1 MKPAAVPGGQ
11 GKRRGPPDAKWR
23 VHAPVAPQPAPLS
36 PVMLA
41 ALLWAILAI
50 LRYPAT
56 HRTDLLAHDIL
67 AVTLA
72 PLLDLSVSGMWAAIR
87 DAIPAALVLAAMLL
101 AFAGQGRHAV
111 AVFRLPWRSA
121 GERLLFTMLPGMLA
135 FGLTAWALG
144 ALGFYSAYM
153 YTGLLAAGASQAW
166 PILRRAR
173 SLAQPRPDA
182 PSWPLWAKAGVGAVV
197 LVQGSALLSGF
208 SPPHVSDE
216 SIYHLGFAQWH
227 LFHGR
232 AVAWPSNYFE
242 FNPQLATM
250 LYGAPLSFGLLWGIK
265 WVHQAAGWLAALG
278 LAELL
283 VGSPVLLRRAAL
295 LLFLS
300 IPSIWGFSGRA
311 FNDVLILSFATGALV
326 AARRAAD
333 RPGKSGNGYA
343 VLAGV
348 LVGGAGSMKYTGL
361 LAGALLFAG
370 LTPKRLLLAGA
381 AATAVLLPWLWKSF
395 ILIGNPLF
403 PYFWK
408 ILGGRGW
415 DEHLDWRL
423 QKAQLQ
429 GEFSAKT
436 RLLELPWSLWK
447 MLVYGGYS
455 GPDGSTGPL
464 LSFALPLAL
473 AGATWKELAAV
484 SAFSLPILFSAPG
497 IRILFPAIPLG
508 LAVATRRLA
517 DAKPPKLLRSAGTAV
532 FVALLWWQAF
542 EYFPAFWRQYDNPL
556 PVMLRQQPLGR
567 WLDRWLYPSIY
578 HPPSYSRM
586 LDAVHERVPTHD
598 RILFLGGYGG
608 AFYLDRPTFFNPL
621 EGRPLP
627 ILLGRESADFNRLAV
642 KFHQLDI
649 RWVIVNHQQN
659 DIFFDFWKMWD
670 WKPGYEATRWV
681 NYWDSYARLDWRYG
695 NQLELYRLNRT
706 PKLEGHQITPGLEEE
721 TTRLL
726 VYIIRKGDP
735 ATAENVIKGI
745 KPLFP
750 RNAQL
755 WLRDAETNIRK
766 GDYLK
771 AKTCCDTVN
780 YLAPK
785 SMDLLRCRAA
795 LAAAAGDNK
804 TAAQLL
810 KIVVAREAWDAQSW
824 LDLSQVL
831 ERAGDIPGSTWAK
844 FESELRKEFR
854 WERW

>member
-11 GKRRGPPDAKWR
+11 GKRRATPGEKWR
-23 VHAPVAPQPAPLS
+23 TGAPAAPRPSPLS

-41 ALLWAILAI
+41 AVLWAALAI
-50 LRYPAT
+50 LLYPTT
-56 HRTDLLAHDIL
+56 HRTDLLAHDVL

-72 PLLDLSVSGMWAAIR
+72 PLLDVTLAGVLAAVR
-87 DAIPAALVLAAMLL
+87 DAVPAALVLAATLL
-101 AFAGQGRHAV
+101 ACAGLGRHAA
-111 AVFRLPWRSA
+111 AVVRLPWRGA
-121 GERLLFTMLPGMLA
+121 GERLLFTMLPGLLG

-144 ALGFYSAYM
+144 ALGFYSASM
-153 YTGLLAAGASQAW
+153 YAGLIAFGAAQAF
-166 PILRRAR
+166 PVLRRTRALTAR
-173 SLAQPRPDA
+173 PPDA
-182 PSWPLWAKAGVGAVV
+182 PPWAWWAKAGLGAVV
-197 LVQGSALLSGF
+197 LVQAGALLSGF
-208 SPPHVSDE
+208 TPPHVSDE

-232 AVAWPSNYFE
+232 AVAWRSNYFE

-250 LYGAPLSFGLLWGIK
+250 LYGAPVSFGLLWGVK
-265 WVHQAAGWLAALG
+265 WIHQAAGWLAALG

-283 VGSPVLLRRAAL
+283 AGGPPAIRRAAL

-311 FNDVLILSFATGALV
+311 FNDVLILGFATGALV
-326 AARRAAD
+326 AARRAAN
-333 RPGKSGNGYA
+333 RPGKSGTGYA

-370 LTPKRLLLAGA
+370 LSPRRLALAGGA
-381 AATAVLLPWLWKSF
+381 AAVVLLPWLWKSF

-408 ILGGRGW
+408 VFGGLGW
-415 DEHLDWRL
+415 DAHLDWRL

-429 GEFSAKT
+429 GEFSAKQ

-455 GPDGSTGPL
+455 GPDGSTGHL
-464 LSFALPLAL
+464 LAFALPLAL
-473 AGATWKELAAV
+473 AGATWRELVAV

-508 LAVATRRLA
+508 LAVAARQLA
-517 DAKPPKLLRSAGTAV
+517 KADPPRVLRGAGLAV
-532 FVALLWWQAF
+532 FTALLWWQAF
-542 EYFPAFWRQYDNPL
+542 EYFPAFWRPYDNPL
-556 PVMLRQQPLGR
+556 PVVLRQQPLGR

-586 LDAVHERVPTHD
+586 LAAVHERIPAGERV
-598 RILFLGGYGG
+598 LFLGGYGG

-621 EGRPLP
+621 EWRPLP
-627 ILLGRESADFNRLAV
+627 IPLAREAQDFHRLNV
-642 KFHQLDI
+642 KFKQLDI

-670 WKPGYEATRWV
+670 WHPGFEATRWV
-681 NYWDSYARLDWRYG
+681 NYWDHYARPVWKYG
-695 NQLELYRLNRT
+695 NQLEIFRLQRQPN
-706 PKLEGHQITPGLEEE
+706 LEGHQLTPGLEEE

-726 VYIIRKGDP
+726 VYIIRKGDA
-735 ATAENVIKGI
+735 ATADSVIKGI

-766 GDYLK
+766 GDYK
-771 AKTCCDTVN
+771 QAKRCCDTVQ
-780 YLAPK
+780 YLAPG

-795 LAAAAGDNK
+795 VAAANGEFA

-810 KIVVAREAWDAQSW
+810 RIVVQREAWDAQGW

-831 ERAGDIPGSTWAK
+831 ERLGDVPGAKWAK